1 VIYYFLESFLTEIK
15 DAIRDKG
22 NMSPTEEIPTE
33 EIPNYIENLSSTGGL
48 IVSLS
53 ETSELTAVSLSETS
67 ELTVSLSETS
77 ELTVSLSETIAD
89 NITIIEPL

>member
-1 VIYYFLESFLTEIK
+1 MIYYFLESFLTEIK

-33 EIPNYIENLSSTGGL
+33 EIPDYIENLPSTGGL

-53 ETSELTAVSLSETS
+53 ET
-67 ELTVSLSETS
+67 TVGNITI
-77 ELTVSLSETIAD
+77 SETIAG
-89 NITIIEPL
+89 NMTIIEPL